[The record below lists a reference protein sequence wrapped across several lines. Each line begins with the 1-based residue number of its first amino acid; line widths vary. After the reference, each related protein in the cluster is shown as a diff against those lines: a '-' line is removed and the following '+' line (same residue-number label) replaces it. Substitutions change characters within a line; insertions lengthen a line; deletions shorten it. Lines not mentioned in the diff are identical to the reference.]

1 MPMCIC
7 AMLAAE
13 LPLIPQAVADEVR
26 AYFHELTGWLAAV
39 LEAGVAKGQFHV
51 RNGVQV
57 EAQAFMSTIHGAM
70 LTARAFGD
78 AEVFASI
85 TRGAIKQL
93 TVPA

>member
-1 MPMCIC
+1 
-7 AMLAAE
+7 
-13 LPLIPQAVADEVR
+13 
-26 AYFHELTGWLAAV
+26 
-39 LEAGVAKGQFHV
+39 V